1 MQRSDNVWRAL
12 IRHFF
17 KRFFDTESLSPQGEP
32 EANIVQTLGLL
43 AAPGGFLA
51 LLLQLLTIRGW
62 SLVLIRCWFISFSM
76 IIMGFIVVF
85 EWDALFP
92 DRRDYQVL
100 TPLPIRLSALFLGKA
115 CALGIF
121 LAMFLLD
128 INFLSTLLWAGIDG
142 GKDLLGI
149 LAAHMITL
157 TLSGLFAALAMAAVQ
172 GILITILPPNLFRR
186 VSVAIQ
192 TLLMGV
198 LVMLL
203 FVSPFLADR
212 LRGLLQSHSPLVY
225 CWPAFWFAGFYELL
239 RPAVKSTQLL
249 ELGHLALRGLAA
261 SAAVFLLTYLPG
273 YRRHARKMLEAPV
286 PRPSGRGRVPRA
298 VSRLIDTHVLKH
310 PVQQAVFH
318 FINQTI
324 TRSTKHRLFLAS
336 YAGVGGAIAVLSLAG
351 GRSGPLRLSL
361 TVSFLLVSAL
371 RAAFNFPSELGAN
384 WAFQISET
392 NHASAYLSAMRKW
405 IVLCAIAPLFTLIA
419 PLEFAFYPWLE
430 ALFYLCFGVTLS
442 MLLMELMFFH
452 FRKVPFTCAYLPG
465 KINLVALVVI
475 YCFGFTLYSRT
486 MSNLAEWLAAKP
498 WAAMLFFACS
508 AVAYVTVGTW
518 RVRLL
523 GRETVLDFEDA
534 GDPEVRTLELHA

>member
-1 MQRSDNVWRAL
+1 MQRSDSLSRAL
-12 IRHFF
+12 VRHFF
-17 KRFFDTESLSPQGEP
+17 QRFFDTESLSPQGEP

-76 IIMGFIVVF
+76 IVIGFIVVF

-100 TPLPIRLSALFLGKA
+100 TPLPIRLSTLFLGKA
-115 CALGIF
+115 WALGIF

-142 GKDLLGI
+142 GKDLFGI
-149 LAAHMITL
+149 LAAHMITV

-172 GILITILPPNLFRR
+172 GILITVLPSNVFRR

-192 TLLMGV
+192 TLLMGA

-212 LRGLLQSHSPLVY
+212 LHGLLQRHNPLVY
-225 CWPAFWFAGFYELL
+225 WWPAFWFAGLYELL
-239 RPAVKSTQLL
+239 RPAVKNTQLL
-249 ELGHLALRGLAA
+249 ELGHLAFRSLAA
-261 SAAVFLLTYLPG
+261 VAAVFLLTYLPG

-286 PRPSGRGRVPRA
+286 PSPAGPSGLHRA
-298 VSRLIDTHVLKH
+298 VSRLLDRHVFKH

-336 YAGVGGAIAVLSLAG
+336 YAGAGGAIAVLTLAG
-351 GRSGPLRLSL
+351 GRSAPLRLSL
-361 TVSFLLVSAL
+361 TLSFILVSAL
-371 RAAFNFPSELGAN
+371 RAAFNFPSELAAN

-392 NHASAYLSAMRKW
+392 NHAREYLSAMRKW
-405 IVLCAIAPLFTLIA
+405 IVLSAIAPLFALLA
-419 PLEFAFYPWLE
+419 PLEFASFPWLE
-430 ALFYLCFGVTLS
+430 ALFYLCFGLTLS
-442 MLLMELMFFH
+442 LLLMELMFFD

-465 KINLVALVVI
+465 KVNLVALVVI

-486 MSNLAEWLAAKP
+486 MSNLAEWLAATS
-498 WAAMLFFACS
+498 WAALLFFACS
-508 AVAYVTVGTW
+508 VAAYLALRTW
-518 RVRLL
+518 RDTLV
-523 GRETVLDFEDA
+523 GRETALDFEDA